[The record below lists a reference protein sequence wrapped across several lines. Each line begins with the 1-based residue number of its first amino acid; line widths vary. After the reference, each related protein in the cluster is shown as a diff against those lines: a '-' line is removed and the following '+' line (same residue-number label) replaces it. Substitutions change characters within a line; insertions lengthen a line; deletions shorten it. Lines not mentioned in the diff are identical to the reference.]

1 MSDTALR
8 RSAAFAVIVVAAVAA
23 VVSYAHIY
31 ALALHLGQP
40 KPLALLLPLS
50 VDGAVGAASA
60 SLLAAAR
67 STKHKAPLVTKLML
81 AAGVAATLA
90 ANAYSGTGHSIAGM
104 VLAMWPGI
112 AFVGSTEVGL
122 SMTRKAAR
130 ARVRAEARAARSP
143 SSLARAKARRIVRA
157 NPAVSRAEL
166 VRRSGL
172 SPTAA
177 KKIQADLVPDTA

>member
-1 MSDTALR
+1 MSDEALR
-8 RSAAFAVIVVAAVAA
+8 RLAAFAVIVVALVAA
-23 VVSYAHIY
+23 IVSYTHIY
-31 ALALHLGQP
+31 TLARHLGQP
-40 KPLALLLPLS
+40 KALAVLMPLS

-60 SLLAAAR
+60 SLLSAAR
-67 STKHKAPLVTKLML
+67 SARHGAPLVTKLML

-90 ANAYSGTGHSIAGM
+90 ANAYSGTGHGIAGM

-130 ARVRAEARAARSP
+130 ARVKAEARSARS
-143 SSLARAKARRIVRA
+143 SASVARSKARRIVKA

-177 KKIQADLVPDTA
+177 KKIQADLVPETA